1 MTRSNKRR
9 LIRAR
14 IKLNQTLQQIL
25 DINRN
30 RKKLP
35 FLKNALVAKESLD
48 ERLKVL
54 NKTAEHQVKL
64 IKHYE
69 AKLENM
75 EQQDEPMANPG

>member
-35 FLKNALVAKESLD
+35 FLENALVAKESLD

-54 NKTAEHQVKL
+54 NKTAEHQAKL

-69 AKLENM
+69 AKLENI
-75 EQQDEPMANPG
+75 EQQDEPMTNPG